1 MAPDRPDLTL
11 CLGSTPINSDS
22 ESDSESDNDLSD
34 RLYKWKQAHKNK
46 RRFLKRLRKKHEFD
60 PRNEEHYKDVR
71 WL

>member
-1 MAPDRPDLTL
+1 MEPNRPDLTL
-11 CLGSTPINSDS
+11 CLGSTTFASDS
-22 ESDSESDNDLSD
+22 ESEDDLSD